1 MFALFKK
8 EINTYLSSPV
18 AYIFLAVFL
27 LLAGVFT
34 WFFEGNILDFGYADL
49 DVFFKVTPFI
59 FIFLIPALSMKSFSD
74 EYKSGTIELLFTK
87 PISDISIVLAKYL
100 SILALIV
107 LALLPTLVYYYTIYQ
122 LGSPKGNIDTAAVIG
137 SYIGLILL
145 GAVFGAIGLWS
156 SSLTDNSIIAF
167 VIGSLLSF
175 FIFEGLSQIA
185 DLFSG
190 VLQYTIHYLSVSFHF
205 EALSRG
211 VLDSRNLI
219 YLFSLSLIMLYL
231 TKISLETRKN

>member
-1 MFALFKK
+1 M
-8 EINTYLSSPV
+8 
-18 AYIFLAVFL
+18 
-27 LLAGVFT
+27 
-34 WFFEGNILDFGYADL
+34 
-49 DVFFKVTPFI
+49 
-59 FIFLIPALSMKSFSD
+59 
-74 EYKSGTIELLFTK
+74 
-87 PISDISIVLAKYL
+87 AKYL